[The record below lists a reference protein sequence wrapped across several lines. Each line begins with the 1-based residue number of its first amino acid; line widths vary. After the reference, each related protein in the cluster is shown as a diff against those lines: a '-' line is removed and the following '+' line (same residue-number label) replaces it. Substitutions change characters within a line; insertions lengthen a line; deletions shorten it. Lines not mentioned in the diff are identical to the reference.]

1 MTFEQA
7 RNEIISRLEEHMG
20 CPVILSDQISEI
32 PKCPYCYYSVLAP
45 RISTHSFGFQEVKNT
60 KQGEI
65 LIRSESVKATM
76 SFTFCSMNR
85 EGDNSYIFGEDEALA
100 FAEKANGFFLLNNHN
115 IFTEHGD
122 IVINTVG
129 SVANRSGYLVEDVIR
144 RYGFDI
150 SFSYIRTDTMPTITI
165 KKVRCVPKK

>member
-7 RNEIISRLEEHMG
+7 RNEIISKLEEYMG
-20 CPVILSDQISEI
+20 CSVILSDQTSEI
-32 PKCPYCYYSVLAP
+32 PEYPYCYYSVLSP
-45 RISTHSFGFQEVKNT
+45 RISTHSFGFQEIKNT
-60 KQGEI
+60 KHGEI
-65 LIRSESVKATM
+65 LVRSESVKATM
-76 SFTFCSMNR
+76 SFTFCSVNR

-115 IFTEHGD
+115 MSTKHGD

-129 SVANRSGYLVEDVIR
+129 SVANRSGYLVEDTVR

-150 SFSYIRTDTMPTITI
+150 SFSYIRTDEMSTITI
-165 KKVRCVPKK
+165 KKIRCVPKE